1 MCFGSMQTTQQQ
13 NSTSTS
19 TPPAWLTQAA
29 QSNLGFAQNLQNTGF
44 QPYTGQFVAPFS
56 TQQQQSFGLGGGVAG
71 GVAPYVGETGA
82 LINNYA
88 TAGPQ
93 SVSPNTISS
102 AMSPYMNAYVG
113 QALAPQLTAQD
124 QQFAQQNK
132 SFDSAATGA
141 GAFGDTGW
149 GLGRS
154 NLTTQQNIA
163 RTGLVGQAYTNA
175 FNTAIGAG
183 AQDVAN
189 NLTGQTTNANLAE
202 TALGRQLTG
211 ANALY
216 SEGTGATNLLNTL
229 GGQQTA
235 AGQADLNA
243 RYNQYLMGQQYPFQ
257 TAQLYNQT
265 IGAARAG
272 APTTTTGSST
282 TQAPNNA
289 GYGILGSLIGA
300 AGTALGGPIGGM
312 IGSGIGSMFSGGGSS
327 PAGNGMNYAGTT
339 GGLYG
344 PGYAD
349 GGTPPVGVPSLVGE
363 RGPELFV
370 PTQPGVVIPN
380 EALRAA
386 AKKMPAPMG
395 RRSPN
400 ASVPQIQFGL
410 AA

>member
-1 MCFGSMQTTQQQ
+1 VT
-13 NSTSTS
+13 
-19 TPPAWLTQAA
+19 
-29 QSNLGFAQNLQNTGF
+29 
-44 QPYTGQFVAPFS
+44 
-56 TQQQQSFGLGGGVAG
+56 
-71 GVAPYVGETGA
+71 
-82 LINNYA
+82 
-88 TAGPQ
+88 PQ
-93 SVSPNTISS
+93 SIASR
-102 AMSPYMNAYVG
+102 MSPYMNQYVS

-149 GLGRS
+149 GLGRT
-154 NLTTQQNIA
+154 NLTNEQNIG

-189 NLTGQTTNANLAE
+189 NLSGQTTNANLAE

-216 SEGTGATNLLNTL
+216 SQGTGATNLLNTL

-235 AGQADLNA
+235 AGQANLNA
-243 RYNQYLMGQQYPFQ
+243 QYNQYLMGQQYPFQ

-265 IGAARAG
+265 IGAAKAG
-272 APTTTTGSST
+272 APITTTGSST

-312 IGSGIGSMFSGGGSS
+312 VGSGIGSMFSGGGGS
-327 PAGNGMNYAGTT
+327 PAGNGMNYAGVT

-370 PTQPGVVIPN
+370 PKEPGVVIPN
-380 EALRAA
+380 EVLRAA
-386 AKKMPAPMG
+386 AKKMPVPMG
-395 RRSPN
+395 RRPPN
-400 ASVPQIQFGL
+400 AGVPQIQFGL